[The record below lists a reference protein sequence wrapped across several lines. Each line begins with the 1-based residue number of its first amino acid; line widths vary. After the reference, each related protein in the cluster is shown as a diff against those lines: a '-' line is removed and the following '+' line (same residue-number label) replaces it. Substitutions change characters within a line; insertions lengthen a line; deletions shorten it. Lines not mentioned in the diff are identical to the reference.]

1 MTLIVEDGTMPVGAN
16 SYASVAD
23 ADAYLVP
30 RSLWPETP
38 QDDAAMVTR
47 KESALMRATDYLN
60 TLSWVGYVE
69 DWQRTMAWP
78 REDVPIPRGK
88 GTVPGNIV
96 PSAVAASCME
106 MAALIFGGTDP
117 LATVERGGMVT
128 SESHSKT
135 VGGVDVIEGD
145 STSDSYTY
153 ASGAPSE
160 TYYPQLRGVE
170 PFLTVVPGKPT
181 GLRVF
186 GVRRG

>member
-1 MTLIVEDGTMPVGAN
+1 MPLIVEDGTMPAGAN

-69 DWQRTMAWP
+69 DWQRIDGMAP
-78 REDVPIPRGK
+78 RRCPH
-88 GTVPGNIV
+88 
-96 PSAVAASCME
+96 PSRQGHRSGEHRTLSGCCVLHGDGGAH
-106 MAALIFGGTDP
+106 LFGGTDP

-135 VGGVDVIEGD
+135 VGVDVIEGD

-170 PFLTVVPGKPT
+170 PFLMIVPVSPLDCECSG
-181 GLRVF
+181 
-186 GVRRG
+186 

>member
-1 MTLIVEDGTMPVGAN
+1 MPIIVEDGTMPVGAN
-16 SYASVAD
+16 SYASLAD

-47 KESALMRATDYLN
+47 KEAALFALPTISTRCHGLAWLKT
-60 TLSWVGYVE
+60 G
-69 DWQRTMAWP
+69 QRTMAWP
-78 REDVPIPRGK
+78 REDVPTPRGK

-96 PSAVAASCME
+96 PSSVAVSCME

-117 LATVERGGMVT
+117 LATIERGGMVT

-135 VGGVDVIEGD
+135 VGGVDVIQGD

-153 ASGAPSE
+153 ASGAPAE

-170 PFLTVVPGKPT
+170 PFLMIVPGKPT
-181 GLRVF
+181 GLRMF